1 MVETG
6 AVSTWGH
13 EIALVK
19 QGDEPAARRLVEVLY
34 PQVIRIVRSH
44 LPNRSDDD
52 DDVQEVFMKVFTK
65 IEQYRNEQDVF
76 DHWVARIAVNHCRDR
91 LRNLRSRRVLSYA
104 ELNVEEATFVSQML
118 AQDDATPETARSG
131 ETHAVLEKLMSGLNE
146 RERIVIRLL
155 DLEQRPV
162 REVAELTGWGESKV
176 KVTAMRARRHL
187 GERLAAMERKAA
199 P

>member
-1 MVETG
+1 METPTG
-6 AVSTWGH
+6 STWGH

-19 QGDEPAARRLVEVLY
+19 QGDEPAARRLVDVLY

-65 IEQYRNEQDVF
+65 IDQYRTEHDLF
-76 DHWVARIAVNHCRDR
+76 DHWVARIAINHCRDR
-91 LRNLRSRRVLSYA
+91 LRSLRSRRVLSYA
-104 ELNVEEATFVSQML
+104 DLNAEEATFVSQLM
-118 AQDDATPETARSG
+118 QETATPQATVSEETLV
-131 ETHAVLEKLMSGLNE
+131 VLEKLLSGLNE

-187 GERLAAMERKAA
+187 GERLAAMERQAST
-199 P
+199 

>member
-1 MVETG
+1 VETDVG
-6 AVSTWGH
+6 STWGH

-19 QGDEPAARRLVEVLY
+19 QGDEPAARRLVDLLY

-65 IEQYRNEQDVF
+65 IDQYRTQQDVF

-91 LRNLRSRRVLSYA
+91 LRSLRSRRVISYA
-104 ELNVEEATFVSQML
+104 ELDADEATFVSQML
-118 AQDDATPETARSG
+118 QEDSKPEPARTE
-131 ETHAVLEKLMSGLNE
+131 ETLAVLEKLLSGLNE

-162 REVAELTGWGESKV
+162 REVAEVTGWGESKV
-176 KVTAMRARRHL
+176 KVTAMRARRRL

>member
-1 MVETG
+1 MEKPVG
-6 AVSTWGH
+6 STWGH

-19 QGDEPAARRLVEVLY
+19 QGDEPAARRLVDALY

-65 IEQYRNEQDVF
+65 IDQYRIEHDLF

-91 LRNLRSRRVLSYA
+91 LRSLRSRRVLSYA
-104 ELNVEEATFVSQML
+104 ELNAEEATFVSQML
-118 AQDDATPETARSG
+118 QEDAPAQAAGSRETL
-131 ETHAVLEKLMSGLNE
+131 AVLEKLMSGLNE

-187 GERLAAMERKAA
+187 GERLATMERKAA

>member
-1 MVETG
+1 METPTG
-6 AVSTWGH
+6 STWGH

-19 QGDEPAARRLVEVLY
+19 QGDEPAARRLVDVLY

-65 IEQYRNEQDVF
+65 IDQYRTEHDLF
-76 DHWVARIAVNHCRDR
+76 DHWVARIAINHCRDR
-91 LRNLRSRRVLSYA
+91 LRSLRSRRVLSYA
-104 ELNVEEATFVSQML
+104 DLNAEEATFVSQLM
-118 AQDDATPETARSG
+118 QETATPQATVSEETLV
-131 ETHAVLEKLMSGLNE
+131 VLEKLLSGLNE

-162 REVAELTGWGESKV
+162 REVAKLTGWGESKV

-187 GERLAAMERKAA
+187 GERLAAMERQAST
-199 P
+199 

>member
-1 MVETG
+1 METPTG
-6 AVSTWGH
+6 STWGH

-19 QGDEPAARRLVEVLY
+19 QGDEPAARRLVDVLY

-44 LPNRSDDD
+44 LPSRSDDED
-52 DDVQEVFMKVFTK
+52 EVQEVFMKVFTK
-65 IEQYRNEQDVF
+65 IDQYRTEQDLF
-76 DHWVARIAVNHCRDR
+76 DHWVARIAINHCRDR
-91 LRNLRSRRVLSYA
+91 LRSLRSRRVLSYA
-104 ELNVEEATFVSQML
+104 DLNAEEATFVSQLM
-118 AQDDATPETARSG
+118 QETATPQATVSEETLV
-131 ETHAVLEKLMSGLNE
+131 VLEKLLSGLNE

-187 GERLAAMERKAA
+187 GERLAAMERQASA
-199 P
+199 

>member
-1 MVETG
+1 METPTG
-6 AVSTWGH
+6 STWGH

-19 QGDEPAARRLVEVLY
+19 QGDEPAARRLVDVLY

-52 DDVQEVFMKVFTK
+52 GDVQEVFMKVFTK
-65 IEQYRNEQDVF
+65 IDQYRTEHDLF
-76 DHWVARIAVNHCRDR
+76 DHWVARIAINHCRDR
-91 LRNLRSRRVLSYA
+91 LRSLRSRRVLSYA
-104 ELNVEEATFVSQML
+104 DLNAEEATFVSQLM
-118 AQDDATPETARSG
+118 QETATPQATVSEETLV
-131 ETHAVLEKLMSGLNE
+131 VLEKLLSGLNE

-187 GERLAAMERKAA
+187 GERLAAMERQAST
-199 P
+199 

>member
-1 MVETG
+1 VETDVG
-6 AVSTWGH
+6 STWGH

-19 QGDEPAARRLVEVLY
+19 QGDEPAARRLVGELY

-52 DDVQEVFMKVFTK
+52 DDVQEVFMKVFAK
-65 IEQYRNEQDVF
+65 IDQYRTEQDVF

-91 LRNLRSRRVLSYA
+91 LRSLRLRRVLSYA
-104 ELNVEEATFVSQML
+104 ELNAEETTFVSQML
-118 AQDDATPETARSG
+118 QEDSIPEPARTE
-131 ETHAVLEKLMSGLNE
+131 ETLAVLEKLLSGLNE

-162 REVAELTGWGESKV
+162 REVAQLTGWGESKV
-176 KVTAMRARRHL
+176 KVTAMRARRRL

>member
-1 MVETG
+1 
-6 AVSTWGH
+6 
-13 EIALVK
+13 LVK
-19 QGDEPAARRLVEVLY
+19 QGDEPAARRLVDLLY

-65 IEQYRNEQDVF
+65 IDQYRTQQDVF

-91 LRNLRSRRVLSYA
+91 LRSLRSRRVISYA
-104 ELNVEEATFVSQML
+104 ELDADEATFVSQML
-118 AQDDATPETARSG
+118 QEDSKPEPARTE
-131 ETHAVLEKLMSGLNE
+131 ETLAVLEKLLSGLNE

-162 REVAELTGWGESKV
+162 REVAEVTGWGESKV
-176 KVTAMRARRHL
+176 KVTAMRARRRL

>member
-1 MVETG
+1 MGTDE
-6 AVSTWGH
+6 VSTWGH

-19 QGDEPAARRLVEVLY
+19 QGDEPAASRLVGVLY

-52 DDVQEVFMKVFTK
+52 DDVQEVFMKVFSK
-65 IEQYRNEQDVF
+65 IDQYRTEQDVF
-76 DHWVARIAVNHCRDR
+76 DHWVARIALNHCRDR
-91 LRNLRSRRVLSYA
+91 LRSLRLRRVLSYA
-104 ELNVEEATFVSQML
+104 ELNADEATFVSQML
-118 AQDDATPETARSG
+118 QEDAQPEPARSE
-131 ETHAVLEKLMSGLNE
+131 ETLAVLAKLMSGLNE

-176 KVTAMRARRHL
+176 KVTAMRARRRL
-187 GERLAAMERKAA
+187 GERLAAMERQAA

>member
-1 MVETG
+1 M
-6 AVSTWGH
+6 
-13 EIALVK
+13 VK
-19 QGDEPAARRLVEVLY
+19 QGDEPAARRLVDVLY

-65 IEQYRNEQDVF
+65 IDQYRTEHDLF
-76 DHWVARIAVNHCRDR
+76 DHWVARIAINHCRDR
-91 LRNLRSRRVLSYA
+91 LRSLRSRRVLSYA
-104 ELNVEEATFVSQML
+104 DLNAEEATFVSQLM
-118 AQDDATPETARSG
+118 QETATPQATVSEETLV
-131 ETHAVLEKLMSGLNE
+131 VLEKLLSGLNE

-187 GERLAAMERKAA
+187 GERLAAMERQAST
-199 P
+199 

>member
-1 MVETG
+1 METDEG
-6 AVSTWGH
+6 STWGH

-19 QGDEPAARRLVEVLY
+19 QGDEPAARRLVDVLY

-65 IEQYRNEQDVF
+65 IDQYRTEHDLF
-76 DHWVARIAVNHCRDR
+76 DHWVARITVNHCRDR
-91 LRNLRSRRVLSYA
+91 LRGLRSRRVLSYA
-104 ELNVEEATFVSQML
+104 ELNAEETTFVSQML
-118 AQDDATPETARSG
+118 QEDPRPEPARTE
-131 ETHAVLEKLMSGLNE
+131 ETLAVLEKLLSGLNE

-162 REVAELTGWGESKV
+162 REVARLTGWGESKV
-176 KVTAMRARRHL
+176 KVTAMRARRRL

>member
-6 AVSTWGH
+6 ESTWGH

-19 QGDEPAARRLVEVLY
+19 QGDEPAARRLVDALY

-52 DDVQEVFMKVFTK
+52 DAAQEIFMKMFTK
-65 IEQYRNEQDVF
+65 LDQYRTDQGLF
-76 DHWVARIAVNHCRDR
+76 SHWVARIAVNHCLDR
-91 LRNLRSRRVLSYA
+91 LRQLRTRRVLTYA
-104 ELNVEEATFVSQML
+104 ELDVEETDFVNQL
-118 AQDDATPETARSG
+118 LTQETAVPETARPE
-131 ETHAVLEKLMSGLNE
+131 ETLAVLEKLMSGLNE

-187 GERLAAMERKAA
+187 GERLAAMERGAA

>member
-1 MVETG
+1 METPTG
-6 AVSTWGH
+6 STWGH

-19 QGDEPAARRLVEVLY
+19 HGDEPAARRLVDVLY

-65 IEQYRNEQDVF
+65 IDQYRTEHDLF
-76 DHWVARIAVNHCRDR
+76 DHWVARIAINHCRDR
-91 LRNLRSRRVLSYA
+91 LRSLRSRRVLSYA
-104 ELNVEEATFVSQML
+104 DLNAEEATFVSQLM
-118 AQDDATPETARSG
+118 QETATPQATVSEETLV
-131 ETHAVLEKLMSGLNE
+131 VLEKLLSGLNE

-187 GERLAAMERKAA
+187 GERLAAMERQAST
-199 P
+199 

>member
-1 MVETG
+1 METPAG
-6 AVSTWGH
+6 STWGH

-19 QGDEPAARRLVEVLY
+19 QGDEPAARRLVDVLY

-65 IEQYRNEQDVF
+65 IDQYRTQQDVF

-91 LRNLRSRRVLSYA
+91 LRSLRSRRVISYA
-104 ELNVEEATFVSQML
+104 ELDADEATFVSQML
-118 AQDDATPETARSG
+118 QEDSKPEPARTE
-131 ETHAVLEKLMSGLNE
+131 ETLAVLEKLLSGLNE

-162 REVAELTGWGESKV
+162 REVAEVTGWGESKV
-176 KVTAMRARRHL
+176 KVTAMRARRRL

>member
-1 MVETG
+1 MGTDE
-6 AVSTWGH
+6 VSTWGH

-19 QGDEPAARRLVEVLY
+19 QGDEPAARRLVGVLY

-52 DDVQEVFMKVFTK
+52 DDVQEVFMKVFSK
-65 IEQYRNEQDVF
+65 IDQYRTEQDVF
-76 DHWVARIAVNHCRDR
+76 DHWVARIALNHCRDR
-91 LRNLRSRRVLSYA
+91 LRSLRLRRVLSYA
-104 ELNVEEATFVSQML
+104 ELNADETTFVSQML
-118 AQDDATPETARSG
+118 QEDAQPEPARSE
-131 ETHAVLEKLMSGLNE
+131 ETLAVLAKLMSGLNE

-176 KVTAMRARRHL
+176 KVTAMRARRRL
-187 GERLAAMERKAA
+187 GERLAAMERQAA